1 MEFKKNIQKKFQEA
15 GWYNDRNVLDTYSH
29 VKHFNQFPQIL
40 KDFLKNYGNLKIE
53 RINAFE
59 EKNKSF
65 LIITPEW
72 AEFED
77 EEDYKDTEEYFGQ
90 KLFPFAYLEESGGY
104 RVCCS
109 ENGGIYTLGD
119 PDIFRSNTF
128 ITGIENLLLSYSDQA
143 LLFDHDNKKWVPFQ

>member
-1 MEFKKNIQKKFQEA
+1 MKFKNNIQEKFQEA
-15 GWYNDRNVLDTYSH
+15 GWYDDRNVLETYST

-40 KDFLKNYGNLKIE
+40 KDFLKNYGDLKIE
-53 RINAFE
+53 RINAFD
-59 EKNKSF
+59 EKNTGY

-90 KLFPFAYLEESGGY
+90 KLFSFAYLEEAGGY

-109 ENGGIYTLGD
+109 NDGAIYTLGD
-119 PDIFRSNTF
+119 PDIFRSNSF
-128 ITGIENLLLSYSDQA
+128 ITGIENLLLSYSDEA
-143 LLFDHDNKKWVPFQ
+143 LWFDHDTKEWVPFQ